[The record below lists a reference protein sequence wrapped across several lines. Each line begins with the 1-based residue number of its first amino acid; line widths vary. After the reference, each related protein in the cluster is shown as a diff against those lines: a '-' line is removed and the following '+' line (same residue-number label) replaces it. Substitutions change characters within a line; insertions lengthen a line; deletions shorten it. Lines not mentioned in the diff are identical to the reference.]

1 MTEKKNNHETKKI
14 NFAVLG
20 GAVGLLIGAALG
32 NTAVGFLLGW
42 LLGHTIEERYQKS
55 RVQS

>member
-20 GAVGLLIGAALG
+20 VALGTLIGAALG
-32 NTAVGFLLGW
+32 NTAVGFLFGW
-42 LLGHTIEERYQKS
+42 LLGYTIEERYHKS

>member
-20 GAVGLLIGAALG
+20 VAMGTLIGAALG

-42 LLGHTIEERYQKS
+42 LLGYTVEERYQKL

>member
-20 GAVGLLIGAALG
+20 VAMGTLIGSALG

>member
-1 MTEKKNNHETKKI
+1 MTKKKNYHETKKM

-20 GAVGLLIGAALG
+20 VAMGTLIGAALG
-32 NTAVGFLLGW
+32 NTAVGFLFGW